1 MKLKFK
7 KFLVFLL
14 VLFCLGSFSVF
25 SSRTSKAQNSSADI
39 ASLTA
44 LVAALQQQL
53 AFLLANQSSICV
65 VLTQNLYAG
74 LDDAVTGG
82 QVSKLQKHLKAQGD
96 YTYPL
101 ITGYYGPA
109 TQAAVQK
116 FQARMGI
123 LSSGTPASN
132 GFGNAGPMTRAK
144 IQALSC
150 SGAGGGSAIALPSTG
165 GVTVSCS
172 ASPASIVEGQTAT
185 WTASVSG
192 GSGPFT
198 YSWSGTNNLSGTASS
213 VTKKYNSDGTK
224 NATVKVDGVS
234 FDCSPSLT
242 VLPDPN
248 ELNISCNVSDESIL
262 VGETVTWSST
272 VSGGTGSYTY
282 VWSGTDSLA
291 GSANSVAKTYTT
303 AGTKSATVTINGYS
317 EDCSDDVVV
326 ASPIPPSAC
335 NDGIDNDGDS
345 ITDYPFDPGC
355 SSATDNDE
363 YNAPPVVNAC
373 SDGIDNDSDSF
384 TDYPNDEGCSN
395 ASDPDEY
402 NAPPVPKQCSDG
414 IDNDSDGFTDH
425 PSDPGCNNANDNDEY
440 NEPEELDECSDG
452 IDNDDDEMIDYPY
465 EVGCSSPSDD
475 NEDNELLFLVRHA
488 MDDAVWDV
496 NEEGDLGAQVSY
508 LINGLDND
516 TDDAYANLSQ
526 LKTRIEYAI
535 PNPNQS
541 GYAVLDD
548 ERLIYEHLVFLE
560 HEDKFE
566 NAQAEWIKAVKYAQE
581 LRPNIK
587 WGIYGLPAAKTGPY
601 WVAGPSCAHFGK
613 PSGCTLPSWAN
624 WTGPLCPELGG
635 PQCSSKAWS
644 QATQKVRDYTLSVML
659 RPTEL
664 FEVVDFMA
672 PTAYAPYEG
681 TDAGSL
687 SHVEYKTKAAVMA
700 ANGKPVT
707 PFFSH
712 RLFVDD
718 PLVSLVDPDDQ
729 QAHVEEALDAGADG
743 ITWWGSDLWGYQQDF
758 CYNKNIEAQAK
769 WNNEFPPGPPP
780 VTYAN
785 HAEYF
790 IQLHTQRLK
799 IFAEA
804 LYGID
809 FEPTPIVMT
818 SEGEATCNVSWF
830 KSIFGGLAN
839 AFSAVMRWFK

>member
-14 VLFCLGSFSVF
+14 VLLCLGSFSVL

-53 AFLLANQSSICV
+53 AFLLANQSSVCV

-82 QVSKLQKHLKAQGD
+82 QVTKLQKHLKAQGD

-116 FQARMGI
+116 FQARVGI

-132 GFGNAGPMTRAK
+132 GFGNVGPMTRAK

-150 SGAGGGSAIALPSTG
+150 SGGGGSAVALPSTG

-172 ASPASIVEGQTAT
+172 ASPASIIEGQTAT

-224 NATVKVDGVS
+224 NATVKVNGVS

-326 ASPIPPSAC
+326 ASPVAPSAC

-345 ITDYPFDPGC
+345 IIDYPFDPGC

-440 NEPEELDECSDG
+440 NAPEELDECSDG

-465 EVGCSSPSDD
+465 EIGCSSPGDN
-475 NEDNELLFLVRHA
+475 NEDNKYLFLA
-488 MDDAVWDV
+488 QQGMDQSVWDV
-496 NEEGDLGAQVSY
+496 NASASLGAEKSY
-508 LINGLDND
+508 LINGLDD
-516 TDDAYANLSQ
+516 SGDDNTVNLNQ
-526 LKTRIEYAI
+526 LKSKIETAI
-535 PNPNQS
+535 PDPDTS
-541 GYAVLDD
+541 GYAVLDE
-548 ERLIYEHLVFLE
+548 ERTIFKNLILLE
-560 HEDKFE
+560 NEQYFE
-566 NAQAEWIKAVKYAQE
+566 QAQAEWVKAIEYAKE

-587 WGIYGLPAAKTGPY
+587 WSVYALPNGKNGLYWIRAPSCMDDGDADCVSPY
-601 WVAGPSCAHFGK
+601 WSGPM
-613 PSGCTLPSWAN
+613 
-624 WTGPLCPELGG
+624 CPEAGNLD
-635 PQCSSKAWS
+635 CSARSWHTAS
-644 QATQKVRDYTLSVML
+644 QKVKDYNIATML
-659 RPTEL
+659 RPTDV
-664 FEVVDFMA
+664 FEAMDFIS
-672 PTAYAPYEG
+672 PTVYAAYSGMSPDDEAN
-681 TDAGSL
+681 
-687 SHVEYKTKAAVMA
+687 VEYKTKVAVMA
-700 ANGKPVT
+700 ANGKPVL
-707 PFFSH
+707 PYFSH
-712 RLFVDD
+712 RHFNGSDPVGFTLQNMDEQQEEVD
-718 PLVSLVDPDDQ
+718 V
-729 QAHVEEALDAGADG
+729 ALDAGADG
-743 ITWWGSDLWGYQQDF
+743 IVWWGADNYFYWTGFIQNPPNLQV
-758 CYNKNIEAQAK
+758 QAAFSA
-769 WNNEFPPGPPP
+769 EFPPGPPP
-780 VTYAN
+780 VTVDNYKQ
-785 HAEYF
+785 YF
-790 IQLHTQRLK
+790 ALLHIQRLK
-799 IFAEA
+799 NFAEV
-804 LYGID
+804 LYGIN
-809 FEPTPIVMT
+809 FEPTPIVMPLP
-818 SEGEATCNVSWF
+818 EGGPLSWIGD
-830 KSIFGGLAN
+830 IFGGLAN
-839 AFSAVMRWFK
+839 AFSAVMNWFK